1 MCRWKDKRPYHPCGN
16 SQKGGAGIMC
26 SGQYDGAVKADIIL
40 DGGAQISQFGAG
52 GADSAKDFARQTKPV
67 DDFIVPILAYSAHQG
82 SGGSIGV
89 LVGHHAG
96 QAVIQVIRH
105 HQKML
110 GSGKLFWVLFL

>member
-1 MCRWKDKRPYHPCGN
+1 
-16 SQKGGAGIMC
+16 MC

-96 QAVIQVIRH
+96 QAVIQVIWQPGPR
-105 HQKML
+105 
-110 GSGKLFWVLFL
+110 GGGGGGGPPSGGGGGGGG

>member
-1 MCRWKDKRPYHPCGN
+1 
-16 SQKGGAGIMC
+16 MC

-52 GADSAKDFARQTKPV
+52 VLILPKILRGRPPV

-110 GSGKLFWVLFL
+110 GSGKLFRVLFL

>member
-1 MCRWKDKRPYHPCGN
+1 
-16 SQKGGAGIMC
+16 MC
-26 SGQYDGAVKADIIL
+26 SGHYDGAVKADIIL

-52 GADSAKDFARQTKPV
+52 DADSAKDFARQTKPV
-67 DDFIVPILAYSAHQG
+67 DDFIVSILAYSAHQG
-82 SGGSIGV
+82 SGGSIGI

-110 GSGKLFWVLFL
+110 GSGKLFRVLFL

>member
-1 MCRWKDKRPYHPCGN
+1 
-16 SQKGGAGIMC
+16 MC

-40 DGGAQISQFGAG
+40 DGGAQISKFGAG

-89 LVGHHAG
+89 LDGLLARE
-96 QAVIQVIRH
+96 QAVPGALSLRH
-105 HQKML
+105 TV
-110 GSGKLFWVLFL
+110 GKPC